1 MDVTR
6 TAFGTWNGGRF
17 MNYGQ
22 PLSEERWIQL
32 VRLAHQSGIRTFI
45 TADVYGSGAADSLLG
60 RALEGIP
67 RDSYCLVGLIGH
79 DFYSARRDGAKG
91 FPRFTDPRLRS
102 ASDYEAYLDLA
113 TERSLERLRSDR
125 FDLLMLHNPD
135 SIGYTSDRVWNALAK
150 LQEKRLTRRLGVAPG
165 PANGFTLDLI
175 LCFERFGALID
186 WSMIILNP
194 FEPWPGSLVLPAA
207 RSKEVNVVARVVD
220 YGGIFNDDVKPGHVL
235 GSADHRS
242 FRPNGWIEAAH
253 SRLEELRPVASLHG
267 LTPLQLAC
275 AWCWQQAPVECVVPT
290 LIEEAVAEKTIE
302 TKVNELATVPSVTLS
317 AEELELMARVGDNR
331 GCMQLKGASTRH
343 VLDPLPDQWAV
354 SADLAAVGRRWG
366 IDPAVDLAYR

>member
-32 VRLAHQSGIRTFI
+32 IRLAHQSGIRTFI

-102 ASDYEAYLDLA
+102 ANDYEDYLDRA
-113 TERSLERLRSDR
+113 TERSLERLRSDQ

-150 LQEKRLTRRLGVAPG
+150 LQEKRLTRLLGVAPG

-175 LCFERFGALID
+175 LCLERFEALID

-207 RSKEVNVVARVVD
+207 RSKEVKIVARVVD

-235 GSADHRS
+235 GPTDHRS
-242 FRPNGWIEAAH
+242 FRPGGWIEAAQL
-253 SRLEELRPVASLHG
+253 RLEELRPIAARHG

-275 AWCWQQAPVECVVPT
+275 TWCWQQEPVECVVPT
-290 LIEEAVAEKTIE
+290 LIEEAVVDKTIE
-302 TKVNELATVPSVTLS
+302 TKLNELATVPSVTLS
-317 AEELELMARVGDNR
+317 AEELELISRVGDNR

-343 VLDPLPDQWAV
+343 VQDPLPDQWAV
-354 SADLAAVGRRWG
+354 SSDLAAVGRRWG
-366 IDPAVDLAYR
+366 IDPAVDLAYQ